1 MYGFTSTSARTSLH
15 LIVIASFAAAILLFS
30 GASVPGV
37 PVPWVFQLT
46 GICFG
51 ALGVYL
57 LTRYALRS
65 YRYEITKTDLVS
77 ADGEN
82 VLDLTVTQAVGN
94 KLTVAA
100 RISLRDVTDVEV
112 LGRKEFRQK
121 KAALVGGLTLFRYE
135 NTPFEPVS
143 CYIVVP
149 DERSVLAIPA
159 DDGMVRLLTDAAAAN
174 RYTAPDP
181 ADE

>member
-1 MYGFTSTSARTSLH
+1 MYAFTSTGARTSLH
-15 LIVIASFAAAILLFS
+15 LIVIASFAAAVMLFS
-30 GASVPGV
+30 AAAVPGV
-37 PVPWVFQLT
+37 PVPWVFQLV
-46 GICFG
+46 GICLG

-57 LTRYALRS
+57 LSRYALRS

-94 KLTVAA
+94 KLTVTA
-100 RISLRDVTDVEV
+100 RIGLRDVTAVEV

-121 KAALVGGLTLFRYE
+121 KTGLVGGLTLFRYE

-159 DDGMVRLLTDAAAAN
+159 DEGMVRFLADVAAAN
-174 RYTAPDP
+174 RYTVPDP
-181 ADE
+181 ADD